1 MGIPTAIQVKSCRPN
16 MIINA
21 DLWGRRGDRRK
32 SVAAGIARVAATR
45 AMNWPP
51 CDYCSAVAK
60 LALASI

>member
-1 MGIPTAIQVKSCRPN
+1 
-16 MIINA
+16 MIYE
-21 DLWGRRGDRRK
+21 GDE
-32 SVAAGIARVAATR
+32 VMATR